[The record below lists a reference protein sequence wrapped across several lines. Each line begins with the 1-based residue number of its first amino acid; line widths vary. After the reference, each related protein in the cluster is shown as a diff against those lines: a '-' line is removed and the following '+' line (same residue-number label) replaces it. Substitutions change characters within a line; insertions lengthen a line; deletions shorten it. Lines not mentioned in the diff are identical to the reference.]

1 MASHNQS
8 YRADETKGR
17 AEEKTN
23 QTMGSLGDKARE
35 GKDMAYEKTQEA
47 KDYTNSA
54 MGSLGEKAREGK
66 DKTYETA
73 EAAKEKTS
81 SAAQSAKEKASQA
94 AETVKEKTWETDK
107 AAREKAE
114 AGKGETGGIIQ
125 KTGEQV
131 KSMAQGALDALKHTA
146 GIATFKMRMQR
157 KLTPLTPKRGIKR
170 TRLGG

>member
-54 MGSLGEKAREGK
+54 VGSLGEKAREGK

-94 AETVKEKTWETDK
+94 AETVKSGPRESRGRQGGDRWDTPEDWGPSEEHGPRC
-107 AAREKAE
+107 ARCFE
-114 AGKGETGGIIQ
+114 A
-125 KTGEQV
+125 
-131 KSMAQGALDALKHTA
+131 HCWHCH
-146 GIATFKMRMQR
+146 RR
-157 KLTPLTPKRGIKR
+157 
-170 TRLGG
+170 

>member
-54 MGSLGEKAREGK
+54 

-114 AGKGETGGIIQ
+114 AGKGETGGILQ
-125 KTGEQV
+125 KTGDQV

-146 GIATFKMRMQR
+146 GIATEDENAKKTNSSHPKEGGDNPGVSLMVQH
-157 KLTPLTPKRGIKR
+157 LTEENYNT
-170 TRLGG
+170 